1 MIFIVPAFLLFIIG
15 YLIKYKRVTWLISG
29 YNTSSQAKKDTY
41 DLDKLCPLMG
51 NFIFMLASILMI
63 MSLLI
68 LVFPRMTDEIT
79 VGGISLLAIFGTIGL
94 IYLNTGKR
102 ILK

>member
-1 MIFIVPAFLLFIIG
+1 MIFFVPAGILAIIG
-15 YLIKYKRVTWLISG
+15 YFIKYKRVTWLISG
-29 YNTSSQAKKDTY
+29 YNTSSQAQKETY

-51 NFIFMLASILMI
+51 NFIFMLASILTI
-63 MSLLI
+63 MAILI
-68 LVFPRMTDEIT
+68 LVFPTSSDAIT
-79 VGGISLLAIFGTIGL
+79 IGGFAFLAIFGLIGL